1 MRERNKIARG
11 TSKRE
16 EQKKRDKKAKEGKME
31 IDVNTYSHGILID
44 LVMFFGF
51 TYTLMIFKLK
61 GQNLG
66 PIPK

>member
-31 IDVNTYSHGILID
+31 IDVNT
-44 LVMFFGF
+44 
-51 TYTLMIFKLK
+51 
-61 GQNLG
+61 
-66 PIPK
+66 